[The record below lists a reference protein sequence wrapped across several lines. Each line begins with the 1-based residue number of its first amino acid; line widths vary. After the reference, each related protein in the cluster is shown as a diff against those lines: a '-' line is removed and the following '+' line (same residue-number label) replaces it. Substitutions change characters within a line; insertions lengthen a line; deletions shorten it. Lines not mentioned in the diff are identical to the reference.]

1 MIWPHGFC
9 LYFYSSFEICL
20 FELELN
26 QLKNGNVFNW
36 RLLRTTLWLCC
47 HEWHCAWSSVSNC
60 WAYFVTSTASYCVQW
75 ALLVNW
81 GFQEFR
87 CCLNI
92 QGGLKQTQQHI
103 WCDISTVSEKKNKKK
118 RNRKEIPVT
127 APLFHT
133 AQSTNTQKCCTLM
146 LILNINVVILNA
158 DPLLFFTLYWYN
170 LRGTAKHLNKQND
183 HKTHYKNSGLW

>member
-60 WAYFVTSTASYCVQW
+60 WAYFVTSTASHCVQW

-118 RNRKEIPVT
+118 TKQKGNTCHSSTVSHSTEHQ
-127 APLFHT
+127 HT
-133 AQSTNTQKCCTLM
+133 EVLYINANLKHQCCH
-146 LILNINVVILNA
+146 
-158 DPLLFFTLYWYN
+158 P
-170 LRGTAKHLNKQND
+170 
-183 HKTHYKNSGLW
+183 